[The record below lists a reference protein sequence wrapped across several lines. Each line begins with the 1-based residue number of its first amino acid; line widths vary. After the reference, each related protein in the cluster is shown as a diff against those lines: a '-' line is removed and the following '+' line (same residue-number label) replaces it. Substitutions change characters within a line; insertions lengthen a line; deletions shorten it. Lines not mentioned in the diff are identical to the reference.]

1 MYDAAVIGSGAAG
14 LMAAG
19 YMAQS
24 GLRVC
29 LIEKNSRPGR
39 KLMITGKG
47 RCNLT
52 NDCDLQAFIASV
64 PTNGRFL
71 YSALTAFPPQE
82 LMAFFERL
90 GVPLKVERGRRVFP
104 VSDKAVDIVDA
115 LSAYIRRFSCT
126 QVEGEAVSLILEE
139 GGIFGVKLEDG
150 RLIRAERVVM
160 ACGGASY
167 PATGSDGSGYRM
179 AEAVGHQIVPLK
191 PSLVPLVVHDSGC
204 RDMMGLSLK
213 NVRLRVWDQK
223 KDKLVFQEQGE
234 MLFTHFGVS
243 GPLILSAS
251 SRMRQ
256 MEPRRYRLEIDMK
269 PALSL
274 DQLETRLLRDFQSN
288 SNRDFINTLS
298 SLLPKK
304 MIPFAVSRT
313 DIPAHLKCNSVTR
326 EQRRAFCGFIKCI
339 PFEVQGFR
347 SLDEA
352 IVTSGGVQ
360 VRQVDPKTME
370 SKLVRG
376 LFFAGEILDVDAY
389 TGGYNL
395 QIAFSTGRLAAQT
408 IAAQCRHHN
417 LR

>member
-1 MYDAAVIGSGAAG
+1 MFDAAVIGAGAAG
-14 LMAAG
+14 MMAAG
-19 YMAQS
+19 CMAQS

-39 KLMITGKG
+39 KMMITGKG

-52 NDCDLQAFIASV
+52 NDCDLQTFIASV

-90 GVPLKVERGRRVFP
+90 GVPLKVERGQRVFP

-115 LSAYIRRFSCT
+115 LSAYIRSSTCT
-126 QVEGEAVSLILEE
+126 QVEGAAVSLLLEE
-139 GGIFGVKLEDG
+139 GRVSGVKLADG
-150 RLIRAERVVM
+150 RLIRADRVVM

-167 PATGSDGSGYRM
+167 PATGSDGSGYRI

-204 RDMMGLSLK
+204 REMMGLSLK
-213 NVRLRVWDQK
+213 NVRLQVWDQK

-243 GPLILSAS
+243 GPLVLSAS

-256 MEPRRYRLEIDMK
+256 MEQRRYRLEIDMK

-274 DQLETRLLRDFQSN
+274 EQLEARLLRDFQTN
-288 SNRDFINTLS
+288 INRDFINTLS

-304 MIPFAVSRT
+304 MIPFVVSRAG
-313 DIPAHLKCNSVTR
+313 IPAHLKCNAVTR
-326 EQRRAFCGFIKCI
+326 EQRRGFCAFIKCI
-339 PFEVQGFR
+339 SFEVQGFR

-370 SKLVRG
+370 SKLVQG

-395 QIAFSTGRLAAQT
+395 QIAFSTGRLAAQSIT
-408 IAAQCRHHN
+408 AQCRSHESC
-417 LR
+417 